1 MKSCEKNILI
11 LLAAFNGELYIKK
24 QLVSIFNQTF
34 KPSKI
39 LINIDQSSDKTL
51 SIVQEYANK
60 NPEIKI
66 INTKKKFW
74 VSSSKFYKFNKLC

>member
-24 QLVSIFNQTF
+24 QLVSILNQTF

-39 LINIDQSSDKTL
+39 LINIDQSDDKT
-51 SIVQEYANK
+51 
-60 NPEIKI
+60 
-66 INTKKKFW
+66 
-74 VSSSKFYKFNKLC
+74 